1 MEGGR
6 GAHAGRLIFRIF
18 PVDFVE
24 GFSASW
30 VNKRQRRANEWRNE
44 CDNLPD
50 KEWGGG
56 GCER

>member
-1 MEGGR
+1 MEGG
-6 GAHAGRLIFRIF
+6 GGTHAGRLIFRIF

-30 VNKRQRRANEWRNE
+30 VNKRQRRANERRNE

-50 KEWGGG
+50 KE
-56 GCER
+56 

>member
-1 MEGGR
+1 MR
-6 GAHAGRLIFRIF
+6 AGRLIFRIF

-50 KEWGGG
+50 KEGGG
-56 GCER
+56 